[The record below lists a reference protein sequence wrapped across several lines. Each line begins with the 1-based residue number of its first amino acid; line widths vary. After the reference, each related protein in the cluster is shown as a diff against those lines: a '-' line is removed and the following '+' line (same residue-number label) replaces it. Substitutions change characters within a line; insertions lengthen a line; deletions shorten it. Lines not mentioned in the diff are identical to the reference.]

1 MKKLLALLVAIAFAI
16 IVPVNVLA
24 AETATPTSGVDCSGA
39 GDSAFCQERDN
50 TNVENP
56 LFGADGILTKA
67 ASILTI
73 VTGIISMFIMTIAG
87 LRFITSSG
95 DPTKIESAKNAII
108 YYSIGLVVAIAGQAI
123 VSLVL
128 NNL

>member
-1 MKKLLALLVAIAFAI
+1 MKKLIITLFSILAVMFPATAM
-16 IVPVNVLA
+16 A
-24 AETATPTSGVDCSGA
+24 ATLSGDVDVCNGATN
-39 GDSAFCQERDN
+39 SAYCKDQSA
-50 TNVENP
+50 TGNP

-95 DPTKIESAKNAII
+95 DPAKIESAKNAIL
-108 YYSIGLVVAIAGQAI
+108 YSAIGLVVAISGQAI

>member
-24 AETATPTSGVDCSGA
+24 AVTPTSGVDCSG
-39 GDSAFCQERDN
+39 SAASSTFCKERDAN
-50 TNVENP
+50 STGNP

-108 YYSIGLVVAIAGQAI
+108 YSSIGLVVAIAGQAI

>member
-1 MKKLLALLVAIAFAI
+1 MKKLIITLFSLATILFPAGAM
-16 IVPVNVLA
+16 A
-24 AETATPTSGVDCSGA
+24 AGLSGDVDVCNGA
-39 GDSAFCQERDN
+39 ADSAYCKVQEAD
-50 TNVENP
+50 TGGNP
-56 LFGADGILTKA
+56 LFGTDGVLTKA
-67 ASILTI
+67 ASILAI

-87 LRFITSSG
+87 LRFVTSSG

-108 YYSIGLVVAIAGQAI
+108 YSVIGLVVAISGQAI

>member
-1 MKKLLALLVAIAFAI
+1 MKKLI
-16 IVPVNVLA
+16 ITLFSILTIMFPATAMA
-24 AETATPTSGVDCSGA
+24 ATLSGDVDVCNGA
-39 GDSAFCQERDN
+39 SDSAYCKDQAG
-50 TNVENP
+50 TGNP

-67 ASILTI
+67 AGILAK

-87 LRFITSSG
+87 LRFVMSSG
-95 DPTKIESAKNAII
+95 DPAKIESAKNAIL
-108 YYSIGLVVAIAGQAI
+108 YSAIGLAVAISGQAI